1 MSSKPTKE
9 YVYQYITRI
18 LQEQF
23 DLDPASMAAET
34 DLRADLD
41 IDSIDAVNILIE
53 LKSLTSKKVAS
64 ENFHQIK
71 TIGDLT
77 DAVFNLL
84 NDEDE
89 Q

>member
-1 MSSKPTKE
+1 MSSTPTKD
-9 YVYQYITRI
+9 YVYQHITRI

-23 DLDPASMAAET
+23 DLDPASMTRET

-53 LKSLTSKKVAS
+53 LKSLTAKKVAI

-71 TIGDLT
+71 TIGNLVDV
-77 DAVFNLL
+77 VFDLL
-84 NDEDE
+84 NSEGSE
-89 Q
+89 

>member
-1 MSSKPTKE
+1 MSSKPSKE
-9 YVYQYITRI
+9 YVYQHIIRI

-23 DLDPASMAAET
+23 DLDPAAMTRET

-53 LKSLTSKKVAS
+53 LKSLTAKKVAI

-71 TIGDLT
+71 TVGDLV
-77 DAVFNLL
+77 DVVFDLL
-84 NDEDE
+84 NQEDS

>member
-23 DLDPASMAAET
+23 DLDPESMTPET

-53 LKSLTSKKVAS
+53 LKSLTSKKVAI

-84 NDEDE
+84 NEDG

>member
-1 MSSKPTKE
+1 VSSKPTKE
-9 YVYQYITRI
+9 YVYQHITRI

-23 DLDPASMAAET
+23 DLDPESMTPET

-53 LKSLTSKKVAS
+53 LKSLTSKKVAI

-84 NDEDE
+84 NEDG

>member
-9 YVYQYITRI
+9 YVYQHITRI

-23 DLDPASMAAET
+23 DLDPESMTPET

-53 LKSLTSKKVAS
+53 LKSLTSKKVAI

-84 NDEDE
+84 NEDG

>member
-1 MSSKPTKE
+1 VSSTPTKD
-9 YVYQYITRI
+9 YVYQHITRI

-23 DLDPASMAAET
+23 DLDPASMTPET

-53 LKSLTSKKVAS
+53 LKSLTSKKVAI

-84 NDEDE
+84 NEDG

>member
-1 MSSKPTKE
+1 MSSKPSKE
-9 YVYQYITRI
+9 YVYQHITRI

-23 DLDPASMAAET
+23 DLDPTAMTRET

-53 LKSLTSKKVAS
+53 LKSLTTKKVAI

-71 TIGDLT
+71 TVGDLV
-77 DAVFNLL
+77 DVVFDLL
-84 NDEDE
+84 NDEAG